1 MSNKSNGKALTQK
14 HKNNEMF
21 KELIQKQRQNIPND
35 KKLQLNDL
43 KRICK
48 YINSSIFDKNSCC
61 IWSGYI
67 TNKNNST
74 KGTYINFYFR
84 MKKVALH
91 RLLYSNFVDDLN
103 VDEYLKFN
111 CDNKGMCCN
120 IHHLKKFKYQK
131 KNKSSGEE
139 SYQKSKDS
147 KNKNY
152 ITVIN
157 NNCSSEELKKKLYLT
172 FN

>member
-1 MSNKSNGKALTQK
+1 MSNKLTNNSTNKQ
-14 HKNNEMF
+14 KNNEMF
-21 KELIQKQRQNIPND
+21 KELIQKQRKETPNN

-48 YINSSIFDKNSCC
+48 YIDNNIFNTTDCC

-84 MKKVALH
+84 KKKVALH
-91 RLLYSNFVDDLN
+91 RLLYCNFVDNLTD
-103 VDEYLKFN
+103 DEYLKFN

-120 IHHLKKFKYQK
+120 INHLKKFKYQK
-131 KNKSSGEE
+131 KNDNVN
-139 SYQKSKDS
+139 SKHS
-147 KNKNY
+147 KNKNKNKNY

-157 NNCSSEELKKKLYLT
+157 NNCSSDDKEKLYLT
-172 FN
+172 FD